1 MIIVLRELNKEKFN
15 KNITAWLDADNII
28 QSCYT
33 NFKYIVVDTIIR
45 MISEIIEEDGWDL
58 QYFEKEESEKLFT
71 AFMKNSKITVR
82 LNKKIDELNYV
93 FKEAIVEFDFPEIE
107 KREIAEIYLSN
118 ILNDYRYLDECILE
132 SLEEKDIDL
141 IVEFLSDEV
150 YQLLSPDEI
159 KVKFKD
165 KLEKIINVKE

>member
-1 MIIVLRELNKEKFN
+1 MNIILRELDKEKFK

-33 NFKYIVVDTIIR
+33 NFRYIVADTIIR
-45 MISEIIEEDGWDL
+45 MISEIVEKDGWDL
-58 QYFEKEESEKLFT
+58 QYFEDEELEKLFS
-71 AFMKNSKITVR
+71 AFMKNSKVTVR

-93 FKEAIVEFDFPEIE
+93 FKEAIAEFDFPENE

-118 ILNDYRYLDECILE
+118 ILNDYRYLDECFLE
-132 SLEEKDIDL
+132 SLEEINIDL

-150 YQLLSPDEI
+150 YELLSRNEI